1 MVREYMRTDG
11 GEKTG
16 QEDVIGKRTISTN
29 DILINQIVEVNIED
43 VYRAPTGNQEYQP
56 HYLFHA

>member
-1 MVREYMRTDG
+1 MRTDG